1 MTGAE
6 RTGRSASLDAVRGLA
21 AVAVATLHTV
31 GVTGG
36 GLTGFAAE
44 FYGVLLEAGLAVFFV
59 LSGYLISLPFVRAL
73 VDGTPMPS
81 LRDYGRRRFARI
93 VPGYWV
99 AFAVTAL
106 VIATVPPALAVDASY
121 GNGHLQFGDWLAA
134 AFFVQGAVSD
144 AANGVLLVMWTLC
157 IEILFYAL
165 VPLLAR
171 LAGRHART
179 HSPVRVALTVLGIWG
194 LCTLMQWQLG
204 GFDSL
209 HLGGH
214 PLRWAYLQVMYVG
227 LFCPGVLLAVARTD
241 AAQARW
247 RAALHRLN
255 SPRVRAFGPLLA
267 VVAIFGAYM
276 VRHAG
281 DIEVRLTL
289 VAEWR
294 RQPAAIAAMVVM
306 ALALSARGGTWHA
319 VARVLAPLGTISYGV
334 YLYHW
339 VVLRTLVDRHVFPLA
354 VPGWAGLLAKVGLA
368 LALTLPL
375 AALSY
380 LLVER
385 PAMRWAARR
394 SAGDHG
400 VAQHAE
406 MRDLQL
412 DHVTRREPRVPLA
425 AVHQRELE
433 DAAGPAGP

>member
-1 MTGAE
+1 MQGQ
-6 RTGRSASLDAVRGLA
+6 LD
-21 AVAVATLHTV
+21 
-31 GVTGG
+31 
-36 GLTGFAAE
+36 
-44 FYGVLLEAGLAVFFV
+44 
-59 LSGYLISLPFVRAL
+59 S
-73 VDGTPMPS
+73 
-81 LRDYGRRRFARI
+81 
-93 VPGYWV
+93 
-99 AFAVTAL
+99 
-106 VIATVPPALAVDASY
+106 
-121 GNGHLQFGDWLAA
+121 
-134 AFFVQGAVSD
+134 
-144 AANGVLLVMWTLC
+144 
-157 IEILFYAL
+157 
-165 VPLLAR
+165 
-171 LAGRHART
+171 
-179 HSPVRVALTVLGIWG
+179 
-194 LCTLMQWQLG
+194 
-204 GFDSL
+204 FDSL
-209 HLGGH
+209 HPGGH
-214 PLRWAYLQVMYVG
+214 PLRWAYLQLMYVG

-241 AAQARW
+241 AVQARW
-247 RAALHRLN
+247 RTALHRLN

-306 ALALSARGGTWHA
+306 ALALSARGPTWHV

-375 AALSY
+375 ALLSY

-394 SAGDHG
+394 SARDHG

-412 DHVTRREPRVPLA
+412 DHVAGREPRVLLA